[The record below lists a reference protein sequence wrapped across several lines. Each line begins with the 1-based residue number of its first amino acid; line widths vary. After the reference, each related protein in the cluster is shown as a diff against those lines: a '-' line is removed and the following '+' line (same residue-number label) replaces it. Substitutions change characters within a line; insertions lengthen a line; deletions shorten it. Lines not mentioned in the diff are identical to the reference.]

1 MCFALTG
8 RAGILPHPLVVRG
21 GRWGWDGGRRSRRT
35 ESPSAPLT
43 LTSIPHTRLYPS
55 HSTLSLTPAS
65 MPHTRLYLSSHS
77 PLSESC
83 GGGGGRVPLC
93 ARVCVVRPRACA
105 GARATARL
113 GTAHSRVRA
122 RALERA
128 RGSAHPRRS
137 WCIYTTKPK
146 VLILQECLFM
156 VPRGSAHPRRSRWR
170 LTESP
175 DCGPSL
181 WARRGCGELR
191 VKRPRGE
198 AVFARRANCSPN
210 DWHRP
215 L

>member
-122 RALERA
+122 RARA
-128 RGSAHPRRS
+128 HARAPQRTRAVAGA
-137 WCIYTTKPK
+137 YTTKPK
-146 VLILQECLFM
+146 DLILQESVSFHGPARLSAPA
-156 VPRGSAHPRRSRWR
+156 PRG
-170 LTESP
+170 
-175 DCGPSL
+175 GGSL
-181 WARRGCGELR
+181 NRQIEARRFGL
-191 VKRPRGE
+191 VE
-198 AVFARRANCSPN
+198 AVAS
-210 DWHRP
+210 
-215 L
+215 